1 MAGDTH
7 YYNTRSLLVAS
18 KLNSHEV
25 ALCFWLLRQKGD
37 NNKTLRVSSGNECL
51 QCRCMFDTARQSLGQ
66 TEPTDW
72 LGEGCFAAEAVLKR
86 AWSSAEFQVAMWKE
100 WEKKVKSAVKMS
112 QNVTSLD
119 ADKED
124 NQKAKCD
131 FQSLSRSVSMKAHFL
146 QSANTSNLAFTAR
159 DTTETTHTAW
169 WQWLLC

>member
-1 MAGDTH
+1 
-7 YYNTRSLLVAS
+7 
-18 KLNSHEV
+18 
-25 ALCFWLLRQKGD
+25 
-37 NNKTLRVSSGNECL
+37 
-51 QCRCMFDTARQSLGQ
+51 
-66 TEPTDW
+66 
-72 LGEGCFAAEAVLKR
+72 
-86 AWSSAEFQVAMWKE
+86 
-100 WEKKVKSAVKMS
+100 MS

-169 WQWLLC
+169 